1 MDIISLY
8 YFNELT
14 KDLNVTK
21 TAARLFISQQTLS
34 NHIMR
39 VETEFK
45 TKLFY
50 RKPKLMLTDA
60 GREMLTF
67 AKKTF

>member
-1 MDIISLY
+1 MDITSLY
-8 YFNELT
+8 YFNELS

-39 VETEFK
+39 METEFG

-50 RKPKLMLTDA
+50 RKPSSPY
-60 GREMLTF
+60 RCR
-67 AKKTF
+67 